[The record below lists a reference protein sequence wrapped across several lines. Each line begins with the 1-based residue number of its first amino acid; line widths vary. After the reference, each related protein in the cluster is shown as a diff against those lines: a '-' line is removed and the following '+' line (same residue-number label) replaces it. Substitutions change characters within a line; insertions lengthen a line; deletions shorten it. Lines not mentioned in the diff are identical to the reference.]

1 MSKVRLG
8 IIGIGNMGSG
18 HVESI
23 LDGKVPEIELAAVAD
38 LREVRRQWARETVPE
53 TVKIFETAEELLDDS
68 DLDAVLV
75 AVPHY
80 DHPRYVIQALRRGF
94 HVMCRSLHK
103 AGSGDER
110 GGKQTRSGI
119 RHDVQSENEPYLP
132 EDA

>member
-38 LREVRRQWARETVPE
+38 QREVRRQWARETVPE

-94 HVMCRSLHK
+94 HVMC
-103 AGSGDER
+103 SGDER

>member
-38 LREVRRQWARETVPE
+38 QREVRRQWARETVPE

-75 AVPHY
+75 AVA
-80 DHPRYVIQALRRGF
+80 R
-94 HVMCRSLHK
+94 
-103 AGSGDER
+103 
-110 GGKQTRSGI
+110 
-119 RHDVQSENEPYLP
+119 
-132 EDA
+132 

>member
-38 LREVRRQWARETVPE
+38 QREVRRQWARETVPE

-68 DLDAVLV
+68 DLDAVL
-75 AVPHY
+75 
-80 DHPRYVIQALRRGF
+80 
-94 HVMCRSLHK
+94 
-103 AGSGDER
+103 
-110 GGKQTRSGI
+110 
-119 RHDVQSENEPYLP
+119 
-132 EDA
+132 

>member
-38 LREVRRQWARETVPE
+38 QREVRRQWARETVPE

-75 AVPHY
+75 AVP
-80 DHPRYVIQALRRGF
+80 G
-94 HVMCRSLHK
+94 M
-103 AGSGDER
+103 
-110 GGKQTRSGI
+110 
-119 RHDVQSENEPYLP
+119 
-132 EDA
+132 